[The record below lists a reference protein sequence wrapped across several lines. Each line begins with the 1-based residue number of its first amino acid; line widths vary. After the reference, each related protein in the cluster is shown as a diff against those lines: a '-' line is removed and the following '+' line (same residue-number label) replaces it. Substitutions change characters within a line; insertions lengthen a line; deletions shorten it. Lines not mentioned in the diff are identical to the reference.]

1 MQLLLDSFW
10 RAVAYCLHPRVI
22 ALSIVPVLVMV
33 ASSFALGYFFW
44 SPAVAGVT
52 LWLDQWDLFHSV
64 LGWLDRVGIGEF
76 RSVVA
81 PLIVL
86 AVSTPVIVVVALL
99 LVGVFMT
106 PAMVELVAQRRFAHV
121 ERRRGASAWRSALWA
136 LWSTLLALLALAMS
150 LPLWLLPPLAL
161 VLPP

>member
-64 LGWLDRVGIGEF
+64 LGLFEVRTSLYQPGLDIFNGCK
-76 RSVVA
+76 
-81 PLIVL
+81 P
-86 AVSTPVIVVVALL
+86 PVTA
-99 LVGVFMT
+99 
-106 PAMVELVAQRRFAHV
+106 AQ
-121 ERRRGASAWRSALWA
+121 
-136 LWSTLLALLALAMS
+136 
-150 LPLWLLPPLAL
+150 
-161 VLPP
+161 